1 MTHDQVTD
9 DRTSDKPKAKD
20 ATDADRVSTADIRDK
35 LEELKDSAATTVSKG
50 GAVYTVGALLGAA
63 AAVVAAYFAGR
74 RSCR

>member
-1 MTHDQVTD
+1 VTD
-9 DRTSDKPKAKD
+9 EIESKKPRAKS
-20 ATDADRVSTADIRDK
+20 APSADRVSSADIRDK

-63 AAVVAAYFAGR
+63 AAVVAAYLAGR

>member
-1 MTHDQVTD
+1 MTD
-9 DRTSDKPKAKD
+9 DTASKKPQAKRG
-20 ATDADRVSTADIRDK
+20 APGADRVSPSDLRDK